1 MTTTKDRNQVLCP
14 EWDMADSYSNLEH
27 IRQTTLKKCG
37 CTKSKCITHRCKCKV
52 SGSYCTNS
60 CTCKECENKPHNQVA
75 DDKGVDECEE
85 DKSNDDIM
93 DFLEDFDGVDD
104 IDRHDDNKD
113 DSSDV
118 ETDYNGYEQDYEYA
132 KDDRVGDEL
141 FELFEMINDD
151 QDGYSEKEDMVNAL
165 LA

>member
-75 DDKGVDECEE
+75 DDKGVDEPEE
-85 DKSNDDIM
+85 DESNDDIM
-93 DFLEDFDGVDD
+93 DILEDSKGTDD
-104 IDRHDDNKD
+104 IDSHDNDED

-132 KDDRVGDEL
+132 KDDRADDKLLKL
-141 FELFEMINDD
+141 FAMINDD
-151 QDGYSEKEDMVNAL
+151 EDG
-165 LA
+165 